1 MSQAPLFSPLKIGK
15 LELQNRIIKS
25 AAGSYSI
32 DAGINDQAMMFYENI
47 AKGGAGMVWFEDLQ
61 FYDYKA
67 EDVKRIVDRV
77 HSYNIPIGIQT
88 YGMWQFAS
96 SSKHMLS
103 PLEMDMEDFRHREQT
118 TEEVH
123 AVQDAI
129 IGNVKFAVE
138 CGFDAIEL
146 NCSSDHMFDTF
157 LSKFWNI
164 SRTDQYSAESLENRA
179 RVVTE
184 IIRRIKEECGSDF
197 PVQVLFNGVEENFLP
212 LGDSSLCITPEE
224 AQEFAKLFEEAGAD
238 SLHIR
243 TSSFGNHCSGFM
255 PDVMHFGEKGNTGLG
270 GVVDYNVHF
279 KGLVDGDHDGATA
292 FLNVAAKIKEAV
304 SIPVGTVGN
313 MDPRLA
319 EERINEAIADGKI
332 DFIMVNRPLLADPE
346 LPNKLK
352 EGRKDDIVP
361 CNKCVSCFKAVADMW
376 GIGYCRVNPAYI
388 RGGTEEMP
396 EGRKPIPAETPKR
409 VLVIGGG
416 PAGMEA
422 AAVAAQRGHQV
433 MLYEKNQSLGGLIPL
448 ASAVKGKHDRMYE
461 YSEFLQ
467 RRLDKLGVE
476 IHLGE
481 TVDEAKVR
489 EIDPDAVL
497 VAVGSSKPKTALT
510 DHEGS
515 NIYKDITLDFN
526 KLGKE
531 ICIIGGDI
539 IAYDYAAKLAGVG
552 KKVTV
557 ISQRP
562 EEEIG
567 IEQSSWERA
576 VVNGWMQA
584 KGARFLGKAEIK
596 EIGDSE
602 VVVVQPESPEEKIKF
617 DALFLLEDR
626 QPNTELVE
634 ALKDYNA
641 VAIGDCE
648 RPFNILEAVK
658 SGNLAARRV

>member
-319 EERINEAIADGKI
+319 EERINEAISDGKI

-396 EGRKPIPAETPKR
+396 EGREPIPAETPKR

-433 MLYEKNQSLGGLIPL
+433 MLYEK
-448 ASAVKGKHDRMYE
+448 DRK
-461 YSEFLQ
+461 S
-467 RRLDKLGVE
+467 
-476 IHLGE
+476 
-481 TVDEAKVR
+481 
-489 EIDPDAVL
+489 
-497 VAVGSSKPKTALT
+497 
-510 DHEGS
+510 
-515 NIYKDITLDFN
+515 
-526 KLGKE
+526 
-531 ICIIGGDI
+531 
-539 IAYDYAAKLAGVG
+539 
-552 KKVTV
+552 
-557 ISQRP
+557 
-562 EEEIG
+562 
-567 IEQSSWERA
+567 
-576 VVNGWMQA
+576 VV
-584 KGARFLGKAEIK
+584 
-596 EIGDSE
+596 
-602 VVVVQPESPEEKIKF
+602 
-617 DALFLLEDR
+617 
-626 QPNTELVE
+626 
-634 ALKDYNA
+634 
-641 VAIGDCE
+641 
-648 RPFNILEAVK
+648 
-658 SGNLAARRV
+658 